1 MRTVEAAPMPDGMPM
16 DVNLGEVDAP
26 VRSGSGHPPLT
37 L

>member
-1 MRTVEAAPMPDGMPM
+1 MPDGMPM